1 MAQQKIVEGDWVFTN
16 RLHKFYTVRKVLY
29 KAFIIATGE
38 PRLLYQ
44 PMLLARICVE
54 FTMDDIYEAANE
66 AAEQDQ
72 DFWTEFVLF
81 FYKSTTDDEYQIFT
95 CQKTIAQL

>member
-1 MAQQKIVEGDWVFTN
+1 
-16 RLHKFYTVRKVLY
+16 
-29 KAFIIATGE
+29 
-38 PRLLYQ
+38 
-44 PMLLARICVE
+44 
-54 FTMDDIYEAANE
+54 MDEIYIAANE
-66 AAEQDQ
+66 AAEEDQ